1 MSTAGLIEDL
11 VAANHILSQEGV
23 VDGFGHVS
31 VRHEK
36 DPERFFLARSLA
48 PANVRARDIMEF
60 GMDGEPL
67 NARGRKSYLERYIHS
82 EIYRVRPDVVAIVHS
97 HSPALI
103 PFSVTGTT
111 LRPIYH
117 MSGFLGGTTPVFEI
131 RDAGGPATDMLVRDR
146 KLGAALAK
154 SLGRSAFALMRGH
167 GSVAVADSLKQVVY
181 RAIYAEINARLQ
193 AEAMRL
199 GTVTY
204 LNDAEAAGAS
214 LTNAAAVERPWEL
227 WRSKVKGP
235 SASSGAGG
243 KRQSRRP
250 K

>member
-1 MSTAGLIEDL
+1 MSAAGLIDDL
-11 VAANHILSQEGV
+11 VSANHILYQEGV

-36 DPERFFLARSLA
+36 DPERFLLARSIA
-48 PANVRARDIMEF
+48 PASVRAGDIMEF
-60 GMDGEPL
+60 DLAGEPV
-67 NARGRKSYLERYIHS
+67 NARGRKPYLERYIHS
-82 EIYRVRPDVVAIVHS
+82 EIYRARPDVIAIVHS

-103 PFSVTGTT
+103 PFGVTGTS
-111 LRPIYH
+111 LKPVYH
-117 MSGFLGGTTPVFEI
+117 MSGFLGRTTPIFEI
-131 RDAGGPATDMLVRDR
+131 REAGGPATDMLIRDR

-154 SLGRSAFALMRGH
+154 SLGPSSFALMRGH
-167 GSVAVADSLKQVVY
+167 GSVAVGNTLKQVVY

-214 LTNAAAVERPWEL
+214 RTNDAVIDRPWNL
-227 WRSKVKGP
+227 WKNKAKG
-235 SASSGAGG
+235 G
-243 KRQSRRP
+243 R
-250 K
+250 

>member
-1 MSTAGLIEDL
+1 MSHAGQIDDL
-11 VAANHILSQEGV
+11 VTANHILFQEGV

-36 DPERFFLARSLA
+36 DPERFLLSRSLA
-48 PANVRARDIMEF
+48 PASVRARDIMAF

-67 NARGRKSYLERYIHS
+67 DARGRKPYLERYIHS
-82 EIYRVRPDVVAIVHS
+82 EIYRARPDVVAIIHN

-103 PFSVTGTT
+103 PFSVTGAS
-111 LRPIYH
+111 LKPIYH
-117 MSGFLGGTTPVFEI
+117 MSGFLGGATPVFEI
-131 RDAGGPATDMLVRDR
+131 REAGGPATDMLIRDR

-154 SLGRSAFALMRGH
+154 SLGPAAFALMRGH
-167 GSVAVADSLKQVVY
+167 GSVAVGKTLKQVVY

-204 LNDAEAAGAS
+204 LNDAEAAGAAR
-214 LTNAAAVERPWEL
+214 TNDEVIDRPWEL
-227 WRSKVKGP
+227 WKSKI
-235 SASSGAGG
+235 
-243 KRQSRRP
+243 RRR
-250 K
+250 